1 MGREDNTNKLY
12 NATSLKR
19 PISKLAHMMAKIS
32 LKFNFLVFEFI
43 ELYKFHLVR
52 LARNYYQNYSIVEL
66 SARTGLDRRYISETL
81 KNENLKNTPS
91 KIVLVLDQIR
101 KTCINNHTKFI
112 AKHGNEFSFDGI
124 CQRISSSS
132 LTSNS
137 IAKELIRRGEIIDY
151 KTEFKI
157 VNLIDTPTEK
167 SLIYLH
173 EHRKIISEIKKLCN
187 LNKTKYINKIGDVDS
202 FENIYKVN
210 NSGLFSL
217 EKMAAELISKGF
229 IVDCGDKYKLIEW
242 IYLANHNNSE
252 EHIEML
258 SEEICRLANTIIHN
272 FNTTKSES
280 KFYQRSIFS
289 TKFDPEKR
297 EELNNELIEILHN
310 SNDDV
315 KELMDSFENNQQLNS
330 KTNLPFGVCIF
341 VFNDLPEE
349 AED

>member
-1 MGREDNTNKLY
+1 MGRKDSTNKLY

-43 ELYKFHLVR
+43 ELYKFHIVR

-112 AKHGNEFSFDGI
+112 VKHGNEFSFDGI

-151 KTEFKI
+151 KTKYKV

-173 EHRKIISEIKKLCN
+173 EHRKIISEIKKYCN
-187 LNKTKYINKIGDVDS
+187 IHNTKYINKIGNVES
-202 FENIYKVN
+202 FENIYKAN

-217 EKMAAELISKGF
+217 EKMATELISKGF

-242 IYLANHNNSE
+242 IYLANHNNAE

-258 SEEICRLANTIIHN
+258 SEEVCRLANTIIHN
-272 FNTTKSES
+272 FNTSKKES
-280 KFYQRSIFS
+280 KFFQRNIFS
-289 TKFDPEKR
+289 TQIDPETRK
-297 EELNNELIEILHN
+297 ELNNELIEILISSNNDIKALMDKFEGKHKQN
-310 SNDDV
+310 SN
-315 KELMDSFENNQQLNS
+315 K
-330 KTNLPFGVCIF
+330 NLPFGVGVF
-341 VFNDLPEE
+341 VFDDLPEE